1 MHTGDTRDGKD
12 WMHYKTLR
20 DIRLGTVIPQN
31 NDSQVGHQFPV
42 SFTFER
48 KENKENKRFDPIPKL
63 IWEERI
69 VTTEN
74 GRRID
79 DGWVNKYEQK
89 PSSNT
94 FRLWRSW
101 WENLAQQEGGNEVF
115 VFDTPALGK
124 QGGQRTVRREID
136 FRIGIE
142 GDARR
147 INLKQVIDIQAGN
160 VTRNELMPM

>member
-1 MHTGDTRDGKD
+1 M
-12 WMHYKTLR
+12 
-20 DIRLGTVIPQN
+20 
-31 NDSQVGHQFPV
+31 
-42 SFTFER
+42 
-48 KENKENKRFDPIPKL
+48 
-63 IWEERI
+63 
-69 VTTEN
+69 
-74 GRRID
+74 
-79 DGWVNKYEQK
+79 
-89 PSSNT
+89 
-94 FRLWRSW
+94 
-101 WENLAQQEGGNEVF
+101 AQQEGGNEVF